1 MAAAAGE
8 TATALATFAGGC
20 FWCVEAPYL
29 ELKGVRS
36 VKSGYIGGTV
46 KSPTYDQVC
55 SGATGHAEA
64 VRVTFEP
71 ATVPFERLLD
81 VFFTLHDPTQL
92 NRQGNDRGTQ
102 YRSAIFFHSPEQLAA
117 AKAKIAAIDASGEHG
132 ANKVVTQLE
141 PAERHVWYQAEDY
154 HQDYVRRNPEQGYV
168 QAVSLPK
175 LCKVQKKHK
184 ELFREDATM
193 VPENFARGGG
203 GDCSIV

>member
-1 MAAAAGE
+1 MSSPSEAI
-8 TATALATFAGGC
+8 LAGGC
-20 FWCVEAPYL
+20 FWCIEGAL
-29 ELKGVRS
+29 GVLRGVS
-36 VKSGYIGGTV
+36 SAESGYIGGTG
-46 KSPTYDQVC
+46 SPTYEAVC
-55 SGATGHAEA
+55 GGDTGHAEA

-141 PAERHVWYQAEDY
+141 PAERHVWYQASALTLT
-154 HQDYVRRNPEQGYV
+154 RP
-168 QAVSLPK
+168 
-175 LCKVQKKHK
+175 
-184 ELFREDATM
+184 
-193 VPENFARGGG
+193 
-203 GDCSIV
+203 